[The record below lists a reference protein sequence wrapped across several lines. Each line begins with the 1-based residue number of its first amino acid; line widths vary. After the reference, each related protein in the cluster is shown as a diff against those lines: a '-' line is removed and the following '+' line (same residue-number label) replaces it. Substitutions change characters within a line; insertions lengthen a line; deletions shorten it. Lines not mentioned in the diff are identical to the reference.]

1 MNIFDLYLDKIIILI
16 KKLNKEGSIELP
28 ESVNGINVDIPP
40 SNFDCDISTN
50 VAMVLAKANKKSPI
64 EIANTL
70 IDLIKS
76 EDEKIETISVAKP
89 GFINIKFKAIYWNN
103 FIKNVNEN
111 YKNFGVNIKEKKQKY
126 LIEFVSANPTGP
138 LHVGHCRGAIIGD
151 VISNI
156 LIFNKHDV
164 SKEYYVNDYGNQ
176 IINFTKSVFFRI
188 REILFNEK
196 FPIDNPDLYP
206 GDYLVDIA
214 KNIIDK
220 NKNLKFDK
228 FDDVSKKLTLLSVAE
243 FLKLIK
249 TNLANL
255 GIVHDK
261 FISETQIVLNKEVE
275 KVIDNLKEKNL
286 VYEGKIKAPKAEEDD
301 NWIERKQL
309 LFKSTDF
316 GDDKDRAL
324 QKSDKSWTYFAS
336 DVAYHNNKLN
346 RGYDVL
352 INILGADHAGYIKRI
367 TSAVEALSSGKK
379 KLVCKVS
386 QLVKLIK
393 DGKPFKMSKRK
404 GDYITLEDLIS
415 EVGKDA
421 TRFIML
427 NRSSDVEL
435 DFDFEKV
442 KEKSKDN
449 PLYYV
454 QYCFARISSVFRHV
468 DLDINKDLNIS
479 EYDFQYSNDEIKILK
494 KIAEWPKCIEAA
506 SSRLEPH
513 RIPVYLYELSSEFH
527 SYWNMGKDNPSKR
540 FINDQK
546 KIPNDK
552 LVFLKVISNIIRSG
566 MNIVGV
572 DTPEKM

>member
-1 MNIFDLYLDKIIILI
+1 MNIFDIYLDKIIILI
-16 KKLNKEGSIELP
+16 KKVNSEGNIELP
-28 ESVNGINVDIPP
+28 DNLNAINVDVPP

-50 VAMVLAKANKKSPI
+50 VAMVLSKINKKSPI
-64 EIANTL
+64 DIANNL
-70 IDLIKS
+70 LELIKNS
-76 EDEKIETISVAKP
+76 DDQIETISVAKP
-89 GFINIKFKAIYWNN
+89 GFINIKFKLTYWNN
-103 FIKNVNEN
+103 FIKNVTQN
-111 YKNFGVNIKEKKQKY
+111 YKDFGVNSKEKKRKY

-138 LHVGHCRGAIIGD
+138 LHVGHCRGAILGD
-151 VISNI
+151 VISNV
-156 LIFNKHDV
+156 LIFNKHVV

-176 IINFTKSVFFRI
+176 IINFTKSVYYRA
-188 REILFNEK
+188 REIINDEK
-196 FPIDNPDLYP
+196 FPIENTDLYP
-206 GDYLVDIA
+206 GDYLIDIA
-214 KNIIDK
+214 KNIISK

-228 FDDVSKKLTLLSVAE
+228 FEDISKELTLLSVAE
-243 FLKLIK
+243 SLKLIK

-261 FISETQIVLNKEVE
+261 FTSETQIVLNKEVE
-275 KVIDNLKEKNL
+275 KVIKNLKDKKL
-286 VYEGKIKAPKAEEDD
+286 VYQGKIKAPKSENDE
-301 NWIERKQL
+301 NWIEREQL

-336 DVAYHNNKLN
+336 DVAYHHNKLN

-352 INILGADHAGYIKRI
+352 INILGSDHAGYIKRI
-367 TSAVEALSSGKK
+367 TSVVEALSGTKN
-379 KLVCKVS
+379 KLICKVS

-404 GDYITLEDLIS
+404 GDYITVEDLIS
-415 EVGKDA
+415 QVGKDA

-454 QYCFARISSVFRHV
+454 QYCFARISSVFRHAG
-468 DLDINKDLNIS
+468 LDINKDLSIS
-479 EYDFQYSNDEIKILK
+479 KFDFKYSNDEIKILK

-506 SSRLEPH
+506 SQRLEPH

-527 SYWNMGKDNPSKR
+527 SYWNMGKDDSNKR
-540 FINDQK
+540 FINNRK
-546 KIPNDK
+546 KISDDK
-552 LVFLKVISNIIRSG
+552 LLFLKIISNVIRSG
-566 MNIVGV
+566 MNIVGAE
-572 DTPEKM
+572 TPEKM